1 MTITRTPKTEEL
13 YAIKARQICHR
24 AAREL
29 GYQLADSV
37 SPIAISEHLITRKPE
52 IAKNTW
58 KLYKN
63 SLRSHFHALAHDAED
78 AATEEELRLAI
89 ALLDAEP
96 SNGALPRGIRTS
108 ATKQKQFKRDDF
120 DQLLGY
126 LTAHVGR
133 HKFANALRTWLLASR
148 FTGLRPCEW
157 EDVGLADADGR
168 PCLIVRNAKATNGR
182 GNGSY
187 RTLDLSKASVADIN
201 ALYDMMEMLEG
212 YEAELGF
219 SALQE
224 RLADYMKRATRSCF
238 GRRKKYPTLYSLRHQ
253 FVADA
258 KRSGHSQ
265 SEVAALLG
273 HATNGTAARH
283 YARARS
289 GQSAIRITPVGP
301 EVQRVRSKARAFPAH
316 LSKSHRP

>member
-1 MTITRTPKTEEL
+1 MTTTRTPKTEQH
-13 YAIKARQICHR
+13 YAIKARQIRDR

-37 SPIAISEHLITRKPE
+37 SPIAIAEHLITRKPA

-63 SLRSHFHALAHDAED
+63 ALRSHFHGLVD
-78 AATEEELRLAI
+78 AAANPAAKEELRAAI
-89 ALLDAEP
+89 ALLDAER
-96 SNGALPRGIRTS
+96 STGALSRGIRTS

-120 DQLLGY
+120 DQLLEY
-126 LTAHVGR
+126 LTAHVGH

-157 EDVGLADADGR
+157 EDAGLTDADGR

-182 GNGSY
+182 GNGGY
-187 RTLDLSKASVADIN
+187 RRLDLSKAEVADID
-201 ALYDMMEMLEG
+201 ALHDMMEMLEG

-219 SALQE
+219 AALQG
-224 RLADYMKRATRSCF
+224 RLAHYMKRATRACF

-265 SEVAALLG
+265 AEVAALLG
-273 HATNGTAARH
+273 QASDETASRH
-283 YARARS
+283 YARAVS
-289 GQSAIRITPVGP
+289 GESAVRVSPIAA
-301 EVQRVRSKARAFPAH
+301 EVSRVRAKARAYQRT
-316 LSKSHRP
+316 KSPSPR

>member
-1 MTITRTPKTEEL
+1 MTITRTSKTEEH
-13 YAIKARQICHR
+13 YESKARQICHR

-29 GYQLADSV
+29 GYELTDSV
-37 SPIAISEHLITRKPE
+37 SPIAVSEHLITRKPE
-52 IAKNTW
+52 IARNTW

-63 SLRSHFHALAHDAED
+63 ALRSHFRALADDAKD
-78 AATEEELRLAI
+78 AATEEELRAAI

-96 SNGALPRGIRTS
+96 STGALRRGIRTS

-120 DQLLGY
+120 DQLLEY
-126 LTAHVGR
+126 LTEHVGR

-157 EDVGLADADGR
+157 EDAGLTDADGR

-187 RTLDLSKASVADIN
+187 RTLDLSKASIANIN

-212 YEAELGF
+212 YEADLGF

-265 SEVAALLG
+265 AEVAAMLG
-273 HATNGTAARH
+273 QASDETATRH
-283 YARARS
+283 YARAVS
-289 GQSAIRITPVGP
+289 GESAVNVAPIAA
-301 EVQRVRSKARAFPAH
+301 EVSRVRKKAREYRRT
-316 LSKSHRP
+316 KSPSPR